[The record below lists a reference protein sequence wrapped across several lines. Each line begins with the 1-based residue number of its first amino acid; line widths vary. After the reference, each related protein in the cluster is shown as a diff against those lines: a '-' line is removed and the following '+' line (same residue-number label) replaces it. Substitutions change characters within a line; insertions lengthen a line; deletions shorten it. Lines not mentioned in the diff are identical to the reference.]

1 MREDVLKIFTKD
13 TVDMCKSDNEK
24 YFLWK
29 IQQGWNKKNIPTTKE
44 YIDRVNYEVGIIC
57 KMGFVDYMLMIND
70 ILEFANNNNIP
81 RGCGRGSV
89 GGCLIAYAMDISRID
104 PIKYHLYFE
113 RFLNPARVSL
123 PDVDVDLGTT
133 RRHEVFEYLQRRY
146 GYEMVASIM
155 TKGQMKSR
163 SIIRNVGSS
172 LGMPTGPGSEIDKI
186 AKLFPNM
193 EADFDESVAESEE
206 LQKYAIKYPDLF
218 DKARR
223 LAGKPKS
230 VGVHAA
236 GTLVAPC
243 KIEEL
248 MPMGRGTGGKTSVVQ
263 WDMHDV
269 EDAGLVKLDLLGLN
283 TLDVMDRTLK
293 LIEQR
298 YGKKIDIESIPM
310 DDKLA
315 ISIFR
320 NGKTNGLFQLE
331 RKYVQELCKRMNITR
346 FEDICAINALIRPG
360 TLHSGA
366 TETYIKRKTG
376 EEEYICPH
384 ESLKDCLKDTYGILL
399 YQETIMKC
407 VVDYAGF
414 SLAESDNLRRCVADN
429 NYFVTK
435 YGTFTVR
442 EVFNK
447 FNSGSD
453 IKVLC
458 PQNGKHV
465 YKSISNIWSNGV
477 KDIIRIKVG
486 SGHFIE
492 CTKDHPVFTNNGW
505 KNAGDVTKGDY
516 LAVFSKYYQKGFGK
530 ISHDMAMVCGY
541 FVSEGCYTD
550 KCSPKITNADK
561 EIISFIKKTIR
572 GNFGEDSF
580 REYEGDN
587 GVFDIVFKGKARKW
601 FESVFRRAVSKDKEI
616 PTCIKNESKESV
628 ACFLAAYFDGDGTVS
643 ESNASY
649 GTASDNIARFIQ
661 ISLMRFGISA
671 CICDNDVLYKGEM
684 RKYYN
689 VYICSN
695 KGLSLFYSNIGK
707 YCIKKDNVEKIRQ
720 ILACGIKFE
729 NEKFLFPNNIMRPVL
744 EMNNV
749 NDILD
754 GFIRVNGSMYKKN
767 MTYSRVA
774 FINKYIGD
782 EMINHVLNSDYKYSK
797 VSSIEDAGQRE
808 VFDFTIDSDEHSA
821 YVNGILVHNCIGKK
835 KVEQVEAMK
844 SEFFDRARKLGRP
857 DEVTQELWNQIDAAK
872 NYSFNASHSYGYGKI
887 TYQSAWLKSHY
898 FLEFMTELL
907 NGEANSGE
915 PKLDSYL
922 RECRLNGVTI
932 LPPDARKANTFFK
945 IESGKSIRFGLGFV
959 KGVTESAVKALQ
971 EGISYMGTFTDLLM
985 NDKGFLKKNIMEN
998 LILVGAFDFMGGNR
1012 ARIVERYSLV
1022 KDMVEKYKTQQK
1034 RKKDGVNIRKEY
1046 TREDILNAE
1055 MNMEYFSKEY
1065 SLEEYIAFE
1074 HELCKC
1080 YIVNDPLTPFE
1091 NMIESEEYRD
1101 IMDIEDKRFNP
1112 NKPIKL
1118 IAVLRSMNPHVITK
1132 GNSEGREMCFFDV
1145 FDTFKE
1151 ITCIAFPD
1159 VYDKIKEHM
1168 FENAVY
1174 TFIGKYDG
1182 ESIILNNA
1190 ELMLK
1195 M

>member
-1 MREDVLKIFTKD
+1 MRKDVLKIFTKD
-13 TVDMCKSDNEK
+13 TIDMCKSDNEK

-29 IQQGWNKKNIPTTKE
+29 IQQGWNRKNIPTTKE

-57 KMGFVDYMLMIND
+57 KMGFVDYMLMIAD
-70 ILEFANNNNIP
+70 ILEFADKNGIP
-81 RGCGRGSV
+81 RGPGRGSAA
-89 GGCLIAYAMDISRID
+89 GSIISYATNITTID
-104 PIKYHLYFE
+104 PIVYGLYFE
-113 RFLNPARVSL
+113 RFLNPSRISN
-123 PDVDVDLGTT
+123 PDVDIDLGTT
-133 RRHEVFEYLQRRY
+133 RRHEVFEYLQRKY
-146 GYEMVASIM
+146 GYERVASIM

-163 SIIRNVGSS
+163 SIIRNVGGS

-218 DKARR
+218 DKSKR

-263 WDMHDV
+263 WDMYDV

-283 TLDVMDRTLK
+283 TLDVIQRTLA
-293 LIEQR
+293 LIKDR
-298 YGKKIDIESIPM
+298 YGKDIDIESIPM

-315 ISIFR
+315 LNIFR
-320 NGKTNGLFQLE
+320 HGKTNGLFQLE
-331 RKYVQELCKRMNITR
+331 RKYVQELCKKMNVSK
-346 FEDICAINALIRPG
+346 FEEVCALNALIRPG
-360 TLHSGA
+360 TLHSGM
-366 TETYIKRKTG
+366 TN
-376 EEEYICPH
+376 EYIERKIGEKENIP
-384 ESLKDCLKDTYGILL
+384 LADCLCNTLNDTYNIMV
-399 YQETIMKC
+399 YQEDLMRV

-414 SLAESDNLRRCVADN
+414 TMAEADNLRKGVGKKIAEKIQECRELFLKKSREKGRNMDEAKSIFDKIEK
-429 NYFVTK
+429 FAQ
-435 YGTFTVR
+435 YG
-442 EVFNK
+442 FNK
-447 FNSGSD
+447 
-453 IKVLC
+453 
-458 PQNGKHV
+458 
-465 YKSISNIWSNGV
+465 
-477 KDIIRIKVG
+477 
-486 SGHFIE
+486 
-492 CTKDHPVFTNNGW
+492 
-505 KNAGDVTKGDY
+505 
-516 LAVFSKYYQKGFGK
+516 
-530 ISHDMAMVCGY
+530 SH
-541 FVSEGCYTD
+541 
-550 KCSPKITNADK
+550 
-561 EIISFIKKTIR
+561 
-572 GNFGEDSF
+572 
-580 REYEGDN
+580 
-587 GVFDIVFKGKARKW
+587 
-601 FESVFRRAVSKDKEI
+601 AVS
-616 PTCIKNESKESV
+616 
-628 ACFLAAYFDGDGTVS
+628 
-643 ESNASY
+643 
-649 GTASDNIARFIQ
+649 
-661 ISLMRFGISA
+661 
-671 CICDNDVLYKGEM
+671 
-684 RKYYN
+684 
-689 VYICSN
+689 
-695 KGLSLFYSNIGK
+695 
-707 YCIKKDNVEKIRQ
+707 
-720 ILACGIKFE
+720 
-729 NEKFLFPNNIMRPVL
+729 
-744 EMNNV
+744 
-749 NDILD
+749 
-754 GFIRVNGSMYKKN
+754 
-767 MTYSRVA
+767 
-774 FINKYIGD
+774 
-782 EMINHVLNSDYKYSK
+782 
-797 VSSIEDAGQRE
+797 
-808 VFDFTIDSDEHSA
+808 
-821 YVNGILVHNCIGKK
+821 
-835 KVEQVEAMK
+835 
-844 SEFFDRARKLGRP
+844 
-857 DEVTQELWNQIDAAK
+857 
-872 NYSFNASHSYGYGKI
+872 YGKI

-922 RECRLNGVTI
+922 RECRLNGVAI
-932 LPPDARKANTFFK
+932 LPPDARRANTFFK
-945 IESGKSIRFGLGFV
+945 IENGKSIRFGLGFI
-959 KGVTESAVKALQ
+959 KGVTESAAKALQ
-971 EGISYMGTFTDLLM
+971 EGIPYMGTFTDLLM

-1046 TREDILNAE
+1046 TREDILSAE

-1065 SLEEYIAFE
+1065 SLEECIALE

-1091 NMIESEEYRD
+1091 NIIESEEYRD

-1118 IAVLRSMNPHVITK
+1118 IAVLRSMNPHMITK
-1132 GNSEGREMCFFDV
+1132 GSSEGREMCFFDV

>member
-13 TVDMCKSDNEK
+13 TIDMCKSDNEK

-360 TLHSGA
+360 TLHSGM
-366 TETYIKRKTG
+366 TN
-376 EEEYICPH
+376 EYIERKIGEKENAP
-384 ESLKDCLKDTYGILL
+384 LADCLINTLNDTYNIMV
-399 YQETIMKC
+399 YQEDLMRV

-414 SLAESDNLRRCVADN
+414 TMAESDNLRRIVA
-429 NYFVTK
+429 
-435 YGTFTVR
+435 
-442 EVFNK
+442 
-447 FNSGSD
+447 
-453 IKVLC
+453 
-458 PQNGKHV
+458 
-465 YKSISNIWSNGV
+465 
-477 KDIIRIKVG
+477 
-486 SGHFIE
+486 
-492 CTKDHPVFTNNGW
+492 
-505 KNAGDVTKGDY
+505 
-516 LAVFSKYYQKGFGK
+516 
-530 ISHDMAMVCGY
+530 
-541 FVSEGCYTD
+541 
-550 KCSPKITNADK
+550 
-561 EIISFIKKTIR
+561 KK
-572 GNFGEDSF
+572 
-580 REYEGDN
+580 
-587 GVFDIVFKGKARKW
+587 KA
-601 FESVFRRAVSKDKEI
+601 
-616 PTCIKNESKESV
+616 
-628 ACFLAAYFDGDGTVS
+628 
-643 ESNASY
+643 
-649 GTASDNIARFIQ
+649 
-661 ISLMRFGISA
+661 
-671 CICDNDVLYKGEM
+671 
-684 RKYYN
+684 
-689 VYICSN
+689 
-695 KGLSLFYSNIGK
+695 
-707 YCIKKDNVEKIRQ
+707 EKI
-720 ILACGIKFE
+720 
-729 NEKFLFPNNIMRPVL
+729 
-744 EMNNV
+744 
-749 NDILD
+749 
-754 GFIRVNGSMYKKN
+754 
-767 MTYSRVA
+767 
-774 FINKYIGD
+774 
-782 EMINHVLNSDYKYSK
+782 H
-797 VSSIEDAGQRE
+797 
-808 VFDFTIDSDEHSA
+808 
-821 YVNGILVHNCIGKK
+821 
-835 KVEQVEAMK
+835 
-844 SEFFDRARKLGRP
+844 
-857 DEVTQELWNQIDAAK
+857 
-872 NYSFNASHSYGYGKI
+872 
-887 TYQSAWLKSHY
+887 
-898 FLEFMTELL
+898 
-907 NGEANSGE
+907 
-915 PKLDSYL
+915 
-922 RECRLNGVTI
+922 ECREL
-932 LPPDARKANTFFK
+932 
-945 IESGKSIRFGLGFV
+945 
-959 KGVTESAVKALQ
+959 
-971 EGISYMGTFTDLLM
+971 
-985 NDKGFLKKNIMEN
+985 FLKKSKEKGRNMDEAKSI
-998 LILVGAFDFMGGNR
+998 FDKIEKFAQYCFNKCVTLDT
-1012 ARIVERYSLV
+1012 IVEERDRGFIQM
-1022 KDMVEKYKTQQK
+1022 KDLKIGDYILAPKDDDSGDEFTMVSNIYDTGEKEVYEITLSSG
-1034 RKKDGVNIRKEY
+1034 RKIRSTLEHKHWCSDGKCHMLK
-1046 TREDILNAE
+1046 DILRNGYE
-1055 MNMEYFSKEY
+1055 
-1065 SLEEYIAFE
+1065 I
-1074 HELCKC
+1074 LC
-1080 YIVNDPLTPFE
+1080 
-1091 NMIESEEYRD
+1091 
-1101 IMDIEDKRFNP
+1101 EDD
-1112 NKPIKL
+1112 
-1118 IAVLRSMNPHVITK
+1118 
-1132 GNSEGREMCFFDV
+1132 E
-1145 FDTFKE
+1145 
-1151 ITCIAFPD
+1151 
-1159 VYDKIKEHM
+1159 
-1168 FENAVY
+1168 
-1174 TFIGKYDG
+1174 
-1182 ESIILNNA
+1182 
-1190 ELMLK
+1190 
-1195 M
+1195 